1 MRFAATIHRR
11 RNGAARVLAGA
22 LLCLLAAG
30 CGDDPPVAGPS
41 GRADLPSGER
51 CLAEL
56 ASRGAVFD
64 REEDFRNGRGCG
76 IDTAITLTASAV
88 ALDQPMTTS
97 CAMALAFDD
106 FQRRVAAPLAER
118 HLGSPL
124 VRIHHY
130 GSYSCRGRSSN
141 PARLSEH
148 AFARAV
154 DVSGFE
160 TADGRIVTLADH
172 WSADDARERFLKSVG
187 EQACSLFGVVLG
199 PSADAAHR
207 NHFHF
212 DIGPWGHCE
221 P

>member
-1 MRFAATIHRR
+1 MRRLLIGVA
-11 RNGAARVLAGA
+11 
-22 LLCLLAAG
+22 LCLLAAG
-30 CGDDPPVAGPS
+30 CGDDPPVGGPS
-41 GRADLPSGER
+41 TAGDRPSGER

-56 ASRGAVFD
+56 AARGAVFE

-76 IDTAITLTASAV
+76 IDTAITLTASTV
-88 ALDQPMTTS
+88 ALARPMTTS

-106 FQRRVAAPLAER
+106 FQRRVAVPMAER
-118 HLGSPL
+118 HLGAPL

-130 GSYSCRGRSSN
+130 GSYNCRGRSGN
-141 PARLSEH
+141 AGRLSEH

-160 TADGRIVTLADH
+160 IADGRVVTLRDH
-172 WSADDARERFLKSVG
+172 WSADDEREHFLKSVG

-212 DIGPWGHCE
+212 DISAWSHCE